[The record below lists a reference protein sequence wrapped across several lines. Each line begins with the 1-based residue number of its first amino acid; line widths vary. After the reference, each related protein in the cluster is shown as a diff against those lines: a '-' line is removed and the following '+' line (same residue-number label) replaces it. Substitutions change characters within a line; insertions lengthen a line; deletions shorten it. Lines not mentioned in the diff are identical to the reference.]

1 VKMGSLEPG
10 ESTTVDLSERFTR
23 TGDLRIVAGDVSR
36 TVSVRE
42 PASPAVSRLRVEPR
56 SPAAGDDVTITLSVA
71 NPTSR
76 PADGNVTV
84 RADGE
89 LLGTERVQ
97 LAPRANGT
105 VELTTSFEEPGEYN
119 VTAGQL
125 TVGISV
131 QEANVLDRLPV
142 VAVVA
147 LTVVA
152 VLVLAGGGTVLYRR
166 DR

>member
-1 VKMGSLEPG
+1 
-10 ESTTVDLSERFTR
+10 
-23 TGDLRIVAGDVSR
+23 
-36 TVSVRE
+36 
-42 PASPAVSRLRVEPR
+42 
-56 SPAAGDDVTITLSVA
+56 VTITLSVA